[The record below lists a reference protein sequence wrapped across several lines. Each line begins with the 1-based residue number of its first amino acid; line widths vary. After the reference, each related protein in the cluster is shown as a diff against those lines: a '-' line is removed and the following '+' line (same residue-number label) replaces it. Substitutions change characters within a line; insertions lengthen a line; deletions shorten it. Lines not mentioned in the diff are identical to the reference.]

1 MVVKI
6 HFETLS
12 PGLQAKLD
20 ARYRANT
27 NHIRIEKNNGSKR
40 VVRNSPL
47 TRWLADAIK
56 MPLNRLQ

>member
-20 ARYRANT
+20 ASYRA
-27 NHIRIEKNNGSKR
+27 HNNYVLNVKKLYGNGFSASLLEDAVGKSR
-40 VVRNSPL
+40 TALSGRN
-47 TRWLADAIK
+47 K
-56 MPLNRLQ
+56 

>member
-20 ARYRANT
+20 ASYRAN
-27 NHIRIEKNNGSKR
+27 NNYVLNVKKLHGNGSGASLLEDAVGKSR
-40 VVRNSPL
+40 AALAGRN
-47 TRWLADAIK
+47 K
-56 MPLNRLQ
+56 

>member
-20 ARYRANT
+20 ASYRAHN
-27 NHIRIEKNNGSKR
+27 NNGHNVKKVYLNGFTASMLDDSVGKCR
-40 VVRNSPL
+40 TALAGRN
-47 TRWLADAIK
+47 K
-56 MPLNRLQ
+56 